1 MPLREVFG
9 RMGVLNFFCQTFDT
23 SEHSIE
29 VVLYLIWNADI
40 HFIFVTRIEG
50 EIPLPEVN
58 LYT

>member
-1 MPLREVFG
+1 
-9 RMGVLNFFCQTFDT
+9 MGVLNFFCQTFDT

-29 VVLYLIWNADI
+29 VVIYLIWNADI